1 MSFDRIAPHYRWL
14 EAILAGGLLQRCRTH
29 WLAETQGVRRVL
41 LAGEGN
47 GRMLAACAKALP
59 DAEFTVLDQ
68 STAMLAQARRRW
80 LKTGGRQNAVFLQA
94 DLRDWQHSGEKFDLV
109 VTNFFL
115 DCFTPTELGQV
126 VANLSAAATPSARW
140 LLTDF
145 TLPESGWRRVRARW
159 VLALAYQF
167 FRLATGLAAGRI
179 TAPDEA
185 LRAQGF
191 VLRERQHF
199 NHGLLQSD
207 LWERGMEGA
216 VRTVTITSG

>member
-1 MSFDRIAPHYRWL
+1 MSFDHLAPHYRWL

-29 WLAETQGVRRVL
+29 WLRETRGAKRVL

-59 DAEFTVLDQ
+59 VAEFTVLDQ

-80 LKTGGRQNAVFLQA
+80 HRTGGRQNVVFQQA
-94 DLRDWQHSGEKFDLV
+94 DLRNWQYAGEKFDLV

-115 DCFTPTELGQV
+115 DCFPPTELGQV
-126 VANLSAAATPSARW
+126 VANLSSAAATSAQW

-145 TLPESGWRRVRARW
+145 NLPESGWRRFRARW

-191 VLRERQHF
+191 VLRDRQHF

-216 VRTVTITSG
+216 TRRVTLESE

>member
-1 MSFDRIAPHYRWL
+1 MSFDRLAPHYRWM

-29 WLAETQGVRRVL
+29 WLGETRGARRVL

-47 GRMLAACAKALP
+47 GRMLAACVTALP
-59 DAEFTVLDQ
+59 DAEFVVLDQ
-68 STAMLAQARRRW
+68 SEAMLAQARRRW
-80 LKTGGRQNAVFLQA
+80 LQAGGPQSVTFQQA

-115 DCFTPTELGQV
+115 DCFPPTELGQV
-126 VANLSAAATPSARW
+126 VANLSAAAAPSARW

-207 LWERGMEGA
+207 LWERGMEA
-216 VRTVTITSG
+216 ATRRATVESA